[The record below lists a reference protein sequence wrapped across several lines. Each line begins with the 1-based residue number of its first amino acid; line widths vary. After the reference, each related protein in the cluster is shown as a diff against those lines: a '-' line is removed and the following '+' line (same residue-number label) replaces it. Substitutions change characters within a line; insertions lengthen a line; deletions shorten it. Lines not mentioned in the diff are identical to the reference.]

1 VYRKADHMA
10 SAAMAG
16 NGTEG
21 RSLRATANEVYAQ
34 PVSHPV
40 EGIQDNWLKNQLE
53 TKHYMMAQTY
63 GSHLPMRIRM
73 ELDILSQARRLPGI
87 PSSNLGAE
95 TILGRDETID
105 FEDYLGTPGM
115 SETAIDT
122 RAVIEKQYGLL
133 PRSSLRG
140 RIGGPSATTDVPRAV
155 ACAKDPTSL

>member
-1 VYRKADHMA
+1 M
-10 SAAMAG
+10 S
-16 NGTEG
+16 EG
-21 RSLRATANEVYAQ
+21 RSLRAVAHDVYSQ
-34 PVSHPV
+34 PAGHPV
-40 EGIQDNWLKNQLE
+40 ELIQNSWLDNSIE
-53 TKHYMMAQTY
+53 TKHFLMAQTY
-63 GSHLPMRIRM
+63 GSHLPMSIRM
-73 ELDILSQARRLPGI
+73 ELDTVCQSKRLPGML
-87 PSSNLGAE
+87 SSNLGAE